1 MRARE
6 KKEINVTVGRNIRI
20 HRERAGYT
28 RERLAE
34 LIEVSPRF
42 LYDAECGAVGVSLTT
57 LRRICETLGVSAD
70 AVLWPG
76 DSREPSLAERLA
88 HVDGRYV
95 RVIEELIQKQLELL
109 ALASGGDD
117 GKTRH

>member
-1 MRARE
+1 MDKKLEALEE
-6 KKEINVTVGRNIRI
+6 KY
-20 HRERAGYT
+20 A
-28 RERLAE
+28 
-34 LIEVSPRF
+34 
-42 LYDAECGAVGVSLTT
+42 
-57 LRRICETLGVSAD
+57 
-70 AVLWPG
+70 
-76 DSREPSLAERLA
+76 SLAERLA